1 MLQIKALNLS
11 LIKGAA
17 EVEKQN
23 CSAQMFRFIIT
34 IIIIIL
40 TRVVGSN
47 KKNRLRAPLGK
58 TPSRTQGTPLA
69 QWEAGDV
76 GHLGTPPHLT

>member
-11 LIKGAA
+11 LIKRAA

-23 CSAQMFRFIIT
+23 YSAQMSRFIIT
-34 IIIIIL
+34 IIIIL
-40 TRVVGSN
+40 TRVVSSN
-47 KKNRLRAPLGK
+47 KKTRLRAPLGK
-58 TPSRTQGTPLA
+58 TPSRTRGTPLA